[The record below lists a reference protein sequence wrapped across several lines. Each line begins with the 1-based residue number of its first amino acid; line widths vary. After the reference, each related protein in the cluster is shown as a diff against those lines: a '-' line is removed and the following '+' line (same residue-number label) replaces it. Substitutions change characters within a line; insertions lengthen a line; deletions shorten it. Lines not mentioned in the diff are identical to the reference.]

1 MLTASYG
8 RVAAPEKHD
17 DIGRW
22 GTYGDVMPST
32 GSRVVSIAYAFVGLA
47 YWTSSLVKLYAEVR
61 GGVRSWV
68 SAQVVARARAR
79 ACVCESFLRM

>member
-1 MLTASYG
+1 MTSVG
-8 RVAAPEKHD
+8 
-17 DIGRW
+17 GW
-22 GTYGDVMPST
+22 

-79 ACVCESFLRM
+79 ARVCV